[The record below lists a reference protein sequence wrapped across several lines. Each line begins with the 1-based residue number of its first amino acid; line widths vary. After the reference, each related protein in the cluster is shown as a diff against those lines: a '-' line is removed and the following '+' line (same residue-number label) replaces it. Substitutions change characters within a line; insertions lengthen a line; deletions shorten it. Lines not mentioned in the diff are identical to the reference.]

1 MSACHTWRCTGSLPC
16 THFYHHQ
23 HLGGRATQG
32 SAQDSTHFSLHQ
44 PLETGNKAAP
54 ANKAA
59 DPTKPWAMLLSW
71 DLNLRRGLQP
81 PRKDC
86 CSEGGNGAAI
96 FLPTSQL
103 RVNPITRELISAGP
117 LQLQKPP
124 VDPRQTCKHQPL
136 PQPFRGGQDPQGQGW
151 VAVRSGFDDSVPWCS
166 EGPILAFSISSLLRR
181 LIGWPLCF
189 LSLLFTLSPP
199 DSRKCM
205 SPVYS
210 VPASHPQYRR

>member
-1 MSACHTWRCTGSLPC
+1 MVTGGSVPNGRALGTKEISLWETLFTPSGLGNFWPPAQEQERGAPGLETGKDEPETGRPLPHCQLLAHFPIYKVAQPHLLLKLVGQQQRQEPPVEVPTVSACHTWRCTGSLPC

-103 RVNPITRELISAGP
+103 RVN
-117 LQLQKPP
+117 
-124 VDPRQTCKHQPL
+124 
-136 PQPFRGGQDPQGQGW
+136 
-151 VAVRSGFDDSVPWCS
+151 
-166 EGPILAFSISSLLRR
+166 
-181 LIGWPLCF
+181 
-189 LSLLFTLSPP
+189 
-199 DSRKCM
+199 
-205 SPVYS
+205 
-210 VPASHPQYRR
+210 